1 MKKSAGILPY
11 RFVKGKLQFFLVH
24 PGGPF
29 WKDRNLAVWT
39 IPKGEFT
46 DEQPLEAAKR
56 EFAEETGYVCEGNFM
71 TLAPVKLK
79 SGKLVY
85 AFALEMDIDAS
96 AIKSNLF
103 EMEWPPKSGK
113 TESFP
118 EIDKGD
124 WFETGEAKKRIN
136 PSQSDFI
143 DQVIDRL
150 NSVLT

>member
-11 RFVKGKLQFFLVH
+11 RFVKGDIQFFLVH

-29 WKDRNLAVWT
+29 WKNKDLAVWT

-56 EFAEETGYVCEGNFM
+56 EFTEETGYSCEGNFM
-71 TLAPVKLK
+71 TLTPVKQK

-85 AFALEMDIDAS
+85 AFAIELDIDPDLLT
-96 AIKSNLF
+96 SNHF
-103 EMEWPPKSGK
+103 EMEWPPRSGK
-113 TESFP
+113 KESFP
-118 EIDKGD
+118 EIDKGE
-124 WFETGEAKKRIN
+124 WFKASEAKKKIN
-136 PSQSDFI
+136 PSQADFI

-150 NSVLT
+150 ENVN

>member
-11 RFVKGKLQFFLVH
+11 RVVKGKLQFFLVH

-29 WKDRNLAVWT
+29 WKHKDLAVWS

-46 DEQPLEAAKR
+46 DEQPLVAAKR
-56 EFAEETGYVCEGNFM
+56 EFEEETGYSCEGNFM
-71 TLAPVKLK
+71 ALAPVKQK

-85 AFALEMDIDAS
+85 AFAIEMDIDATT
-96 AIKSNLF
+96 ITSNIF
-103 EMEWPPKSGK
+103 EMEWPPKSGRM
-113 TESFP
+113 ESFP

-136 PSQSDFI
+136 PSQSDLI
-143 DQVIDRL
+143 DQVIDKL
-150 NSVLT
+150 NSVLA

>member
-1 MKKSAGILPY
+1 MKKAAGILPY

-29 WKDRNLAVWT
+29 WKHKDPGAWT
-39 IPKGEFT
+39 IPKGEFS
-46 DEQPLEAAKR
+46 DEQPLAAAKR
-56 EFAEETGYVCEGNFM
+56 EFEEETGYICNGNF
-71 TLAPVKLK
+71 TALAPIKQK
-79 SGKLVY
+79 AGKLVY
-85 AFALEMDIDAS
+85 AFAVEMDIDPA

-118 EIDKGD
+118 EIDKGN
-124 WFETGEAKKRIN
+124 WFETGEAKKKIN
-136 PSQSDFI
+136 SSQSDFI

-150 NSVLT
+150 NSILA